1 MSTFWSAQ
9 PPIDGKRKRET
20 QKKTERE
27 RERER
32 DETRRDETRTE
43 RTKEED
49 GRICVPI
56 FKLAV
61 FEILHTP
68 QNYEINFPPRGRRD
82 RPENTHERKK
92 KKEEKKKRRRTS
104 SPASFFSL
112 SLSLSLDY
120 RERRALCV

>member
-1 MSTFWSAQ
+1 MAKESERH
-9 PPIDGKRKRET
+9 K
-20 QKKTERE
+20 KKTERE
-27 RERER
+27 RERERR

-68 QNYEINFPPRGRRD
+68 QKYAINFPPRGRRD

-92 KKEEKKKRRRTS
+92 KKEEKKKRRTS
-104 SPASFFSL
+104 SPASFFFL